1 MKWCYLLS
9 TILIAFSSFCQGN
22 VSGSVE
28 RSPGDTTKVHSLIR
42 LSKDFQWKDSYKS
55 FDYADQALILARN
68 LDHQK
73 GIAISSNLKAFCYWS
88 FGDNDLAIQSAL
100 EALEI
105 GREEN
110 DLVIQAES
118 YYILARGYSDLNE
131 RSKSNEYIVKAA
143 NLARQGNNWEQL
155 CSIYNLMGVIKFID
169 ESKRQ
174 CPALLQQSF

>member
-9 TILIAFSSFCQGN
+9 TTLVAFSSFCQGN

-28 RSPGDTTKVHSLIR
+28 RSPGDTTKVLSLIR

-55 FDYADQALILARN
+55 LDYADQALMLARN

-73 GIAISSNLKAFCYWS
+73 GIAIASNLKAFCYWS

-105 GREEN
+105 G
-110 DLVIQAES
+110 I
-118 YYILARGYSDLNE
+118 GG
-131 RSKSNEYIVKAA
+131 K
-143 NLARQGNNWEQL
+143 
-155 CSIYNLMGVIKFID
+155 
-169 ESKRQ
+169 
-174 CPALLQQSF
+174 